1 VWLLGTVGRIS
12 AQERMHKMPAKRKKK
27 VLLKMSNGRVIT
39 EAKDGIHISSE
50 LDALEKKASP
60 TIDEIVTAC
69 RTNSTLRRI
78 IINSLTELEN
88 VGVRGSEV
96 SVETIDL
103 QPNWVGMFDA
113 AIANA
118 RSNKDNLG
126 VEMLEFGKRLYIAQ
140 SGLSFPVG
148 QVGQEPKK

>member
-1 VWLLGTVGRIS
+1 
-12 AQERMHKMPAKRKKK
+12 MPAKRKKK

-69 RTNSTLRRI
+69 RT
-78 IINSLTELEN
+78 
-88 VGVRGSEV
+88 EV

>member
-1 VWLLGTVGRIS
+1 MRRAVFLRAMRGI
-12 AQERMHKMPAKRKKK
+12 MPAKRKTK
-27 VLLKMSNGRVIT
+27 T
-39 EAKDGIHISSE
+39 
-50 LDALEKKASP
+50 
-60 TIDEIVTAC
+60 
-69 RTNSTLRRI
+69 
-78 IINSLTELEN
+78 
-88 VGVRGSEV
+88 
-96 SVETIDL
+96 SVETIHL
-103 QPNWVGMFDA
+103 PPNWVGMFDA

>member
-69 RTNSTLRRI
+69 RT
-78 IINSLTELEN
+78 
-88 VGVRGSEV
+88 EV